1 MEALQCL
8 PGVGPKTA
16 QRMMLHLL
24 ERGRDDARQLAT
36 DLAQAADS
44 VGHFQ
49 RCRTLTENDICS
61 ICSSHDRDSQSV
73 CVVETP
79 ADIFATEQAGGFR
92 GRYFV
97 MMGHLSSIDGIVWK
111 RKAGG
116 STLNRRT

>member
-36 DLAQAADS
+36 ALAQAADS

-92 GRYFV
+92 GCYFV
-97 MMGHLSSIDGIVWK
+97 MMGHLSPIDGIAWK
-111 RKAGG
+111 RKAEG

>member
-1 MEALQCL
+1 MSAGSRSQI
-8 PGVGPKTA
+8 A

-36 DLAQAADS
+36 ALAQAADS
-44 VGHFQ
+44 VGHSQ

-73 CVVETP
+73 CVVETS
-79 ADIFATEQAGGFR
+79 ADIFATEQAGGLR

-97 MMGHLSSIDGIVWK
+97 MMGHFSSIDGIAWK
-111 RKAGG
+111 RTAEGQH
-116 STLNRRT
+116 